1 MAQDGKK
8 PFVRYS
14 FYKVDPRWRR
24 LPETQRDQGK
34 AQFVAVV
41 DEFSSQMEVNSYN
54 LLGTRGD
61 TDFMLWQ
68 LSPTLEALQELATS
82 LYGTDLG
89 KYISTPYSYLAMTR
103 PSPYLGKHTHPSQT
117 HRSGA
122 IGPRGDAYLFVYP
135 FVKTHDWYQLPKETR
150 QEMMN
155 EHFTIGHRYPSVKVH
170 TSYSFGIDDHDFVL
184 GFETESPEDFLE
196 LVMELRESQARPYTL
211 KDTPIFTCLNSPLKE
226 CLASLG

>member
-24 LPETQRDQGK
+24 LPEAQRDQGK

-68 LSPTLEALQELATS
+68 LSPTLEALQELATG

-89 KYISTPYSYLAMTR
+89 KYISIPYSYLAMTR
-103 PSPYLGKHTHPSQT
+103 PSPYLGEHPHPSQA

-155 EHFTIGHRYPSVKVH
+155 EHFTISMEPTTQSIGGQRSMFPPRTYGGERHVLSPPHRKPPLQQPS
-170 TSYSFGIDDHDFVL
+170 GRID
-184 GFETESPEDFLE
+184 SP
-196 LVMELRESQARPYTL
+196 APTHRPAAPSRST
-211 KDTPIFTCLNSPLKE
+211 
-226 CLASLG
+226 A